1 MPMIGYDYLVIGA
14 GMGGVSVCEGIR
26 EYDPKGS
33 ILLVTADPELPY
45 HRPPLSKQFLV
56 DPEADPEQL
65 RIHPAEWYEENKID
79 LRLATLVN
87 AFNLDRK
94 LAVFATGQTIE
105 FRKACLA
112 TGSRAF
118 RPQVAGHNLGHVFY
132 LRSLR
137 DVMALKE
144 TLGPKS
150 SVVIFGGGLLA
161 METAAS
167 LAQRKVKVKLVM
179 AEAAPWPNWLDA
191 AGSEWLAHLFTTQN
205 VELMTRESLNG
216 FEGKTLL
223 RNVQTKS
230 GMRIAADAAIV
241 ALGAEPNLQLIP
253 GTPLSMHGVTAVTET
268 LETDEKGIF
277 AVGDIASYPDKM
289 FGGTR
294 RWTHENCAR
303 AMGLV
308 AGANMTG
315 RKRIRFQYLPKFDT
329 QIFDYRIVFIGD
341 PDRPAT
347 RIERDGDV
355 KSGSFSLVRRHGDI
369 AKAAILVNPSE
380 EEENRWAE
388 EIQKTNSV
396 G

>member
-1 MPMIGYDYLVIGA
+1 MPMIAYDYLVIGA

-33 ILLVTADPELPY
+33 ILLATADPELPY
-45 HRPPLSKQFLV
+45 HRPPLSKEFLSNPDI
-56 DPEADPEQL
+56 DPDSL
-65 RIHPAEWYEENKID
+65 RIHPAEWYAEMKID

-87 AFNLDRK
+87 AFNIDRK
-94 LAVFATGQTIE
+94 LAVLGTGQALE

-118 RPQVAGHNLGHVFY
+118 RPNVAGHSLGNVFY
-132 LRSLR
+132 LRTLR
-137 DVMALKE
+137 DVLALRE
-144 TLGPKS
+144 TLTAKS

-161 METAAS
+161 LEVAAS
-167 LAQRKVKVKLVM
+167 LAMRKIKVKLIM
-179 AEAAPWPNWLDA
+179 SESAPWSNWLDA
-191 AGSEWLAHLFTTQN
+191 AGSEWLAQLFTTHQ

-216 FEGKTLL
+216 FEGKTVL
-223 RNVQTKS
+223 RNIQTKS

-277 AVGDIASYPDKM
+277 AVGDIASFPDKL

-303 AMGLV
+303 AMGLI
-308 AGANMTG
+308 AGGNMTG
-315 RKRIRFQYLPKFDT
+315 RKRTRFQYLPVFDT
-329 QIFDYRIVFIGD
+329 KLFDYRIVFIGD

-347 RIERDGDV
+347 RVEREGDV
-355 KSGSFSLVRRHGDI
+355 QKGVFSLIRRHGDT

-380 EEENRWAE
+380 EEEDRWKV
-388 EIQKTNSV
+388 EIQKTNSA
-396 G
+396 